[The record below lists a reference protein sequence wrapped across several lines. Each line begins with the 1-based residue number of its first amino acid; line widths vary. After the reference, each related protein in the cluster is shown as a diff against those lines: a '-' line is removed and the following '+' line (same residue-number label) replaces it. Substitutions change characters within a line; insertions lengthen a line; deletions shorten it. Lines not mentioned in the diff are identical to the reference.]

1 MLQHPTSNAYYLNR
15 NMDGSKG
22 YPGCIYTE
30 NYNSK
35 DFSDLHTVVYGHNLK
50 DKTMFS
56 TLHNFGKDKLV
67 QEPHY
72 IYVYTESGVFTYE
85 IFAAYEFPAIHLL
98 VNYDLTN
105 EYVYAQYIKDILNMD
120 STNARVANIRHDI
133 EVTEKDKIITLSTC
147 TTDHDASLRFLVV
160 GVLRNS

>member
-1 MLQHPTSNAYYLNR
+1 M
-15 NMDGSKG
+15 
-22 YPGCIYTE
+22 
-30 NYNSK
+30 
-35 DFSDLHTVVYGHNLK
+35 
-50 DKTMFS
+50 
-56 TLHNFGKDKLV
+56 
-67 QEPHY
+67 
-72 IYVYTESGVFTYE
+72 
-85 IFAAYEFPAIHLL
+85 
-98 VNYDLTN
+98 NYDLTN